1 MLDELSEQVGALLL
15 ARQLLLVTAESCT
28 GGGVAAA
35 ITAVPGSSH
44 WFDRGF
50 VTYTNKSKEEML
62 GVAPATLKQQG
73 AVSEATVREMVA
85 GALARSDA
93 DVALAISGVA
103 GPGGGSLDKP
113 VGTVWIAWGEAGR
126 TVRAK
131 KFVFQG
137 AREQVRQQAVTQ
149 ALRGVVELL
158 DGGA

>member
-1 MLDELSEQVGALLL
+1 
-15 ARQLLLVTAESCT
+15 
-28 GGGVAAA
+28 
-35 ITAVPGSSH
+35 
-44 WFDRGF
+44 
-50 VTYTNKSKEEML
+50 
-62 GVAPATLKQQG
+62 
-73 AVSEATVREMVA
+73 
-85 GALARSDA
+85 